1 MKSEHKFTP
10 ERNFD
15 EQYNKLVKTRKCK
28 EINKRITI
36 KRTSRYETKTGINGA
51 RTKWICKITK

>member
-1 MKSEHKFTP
+1 MKSEHEFAP

-28 EINKRITI
+28 EINKSIII
-36 KRTSRYETKTGINGA
+36 KRTSHYETKTGINGA
-51 RTKWICKITK
+51 SIDGYAK

>member
-1 MKSEHKFTP
+1 MKSEHKFAR

-28 EINKRITI
+28 EINKSITI
-36 KRTSRYETKTGINGA
+36 KGTSHYETKTGISGA
-51 RTKWICKITK
+51 RIDGYAK